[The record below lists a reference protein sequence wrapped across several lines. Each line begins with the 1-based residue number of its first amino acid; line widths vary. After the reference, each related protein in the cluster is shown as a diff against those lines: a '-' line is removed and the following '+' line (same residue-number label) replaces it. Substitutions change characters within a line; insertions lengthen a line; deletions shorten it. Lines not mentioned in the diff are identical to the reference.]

1 MRYDRGERAMEAVVR
16 TTRELREDINNLGK
30 RLQATAQFEAQAQY
44 SESRRAAGAR
54 PTPRRTELLVIIAE
68 MKNLIASIDDSIPLI
83 NLWVTTMGPVQPQ
96 QAGFSPSR
104 LLQASMLVNIGDT
117 QYVIDPSR
125 PMQIGP
131 DFMVSLYMLFRGH
144 ASMCDGEPYGVEEG
158 QRKPLWQEVFHKA
171 RVRLYRIPPEPTGPS
186 LAYRYELQIVEDL
199 DDGRVHTLEDGQA
212 APSSYDNVRLAG
224 IREHIP
230 VGRISKLFYVDVGR
244 ILNIRNEEGASR
256 NPALLLKR
264 VAQDPQAGFTGNQ
277 GDVMNS
283 IGTRQSQGYVS
294 EEHGDEDDDDDDE
307 QGDIDRQLR
316 GESQGI
322 EPSKDGYLTTKTTAA
337 SAQKAAENQWSIP
350 TTLDPEWM
358 ALEVF
363 DDDDAA
369 SLSDEDE
376 SSSNWGGPDPPS
388 ASKYPTPHATTRT
401 SVDGNLMTQLS
412 RMSLASAS
420 TVPDPLSSPL
430 PSPLPTQGGQA
441 SPASTQLTIQRQS
454 RGPNTVNPT
463 LIERSPFG
471 AIRTSLSL
479 LEMVL
484 RLTSLQEFEQ
494 TTHLAIPDHMLRF
507 YVDQSASESGLHGQ
521 ERRTARAEATR
532 KFGFD
537 PYKDP
542 PASDGGVDAA

>member
-1 MRYDRGERAMEAVVR
+1 MEAVVR
-16 TTRELREDINNLGK
+16 TTRELREDITTLGK
-30 RLQATAQFEAQAQY
+30 RLEETAQLEEQAQY
-44 SESRRAAGAR
+44 AGNRRAAGPR

-83 NLWVTTMGPVQPQ
+83 NLWVSTMGPVQTRQ
-96 QAGFSPSR
+96 DGFSPSR

-117 QYVIDPSR
+117 QYVINPSR

-131 DFMVSLYMLFRGH
+131 DFTVSLYMLFRGH
-144 ASMCDGEPYGVEEG
+144 ASMCGGEPYGVEDG
-158 QRKPLWQEVFHKA
+158 QRKPLWQEAIHKA
-171 RVRLYRIPPEPTGPS
+171 RVRLYRVPPEQTGPA
-186 LAYRYELQIVEDL
+186 LAYRYQLQIVEDL

-212 APSSYDNVRLAG
+212 APGSYDNVRLAG

-230 VGRISKLFYVDVGR
+230 VGRLSKLFYADVGR
-244 ILNIRNEEGASR
+244 ILNIRNDEGASR

-264 VAQDPQAGFTGNQ
+264 VVQDPQPGFSSNP

-283 IGTRQSQGYVS
+283 VETTQGQGYVS
-294 EEHGDEDDDDDDE
+294 EENGDEDDDDD
-307 QGDIDRQLR
+307 QYDIDRQLR
-316 GESQGI
+316 EESQGI
-322 EPSKDGYLTTKTTAA
+322 EPSKDGALTTKSAAAGAQTAA
-337 SAQKAAENQWSIP
+337 KNQWTIP

-363 DDDDAA
+363 DDDDAE
-369 SLSDEDE
+369 SLSDEEE
-376 SSSNWGGPDPPS
+376 SSSNLGAPDLPS
-388 ASKYPTPHATTRT
+388 ASKHPTPHATART
-401 SVDGNLMTQLS
+401 AVDGNLMTQLS

-420 TVPDPLSSPL
+420 IVPEPSSSPSPSLSS
-430 PSPLPTQGGQA
+430 TQGGQA
-441 SPASTQLTIQRQS
+441 SAVSSQQLTTQRQS
-454 RGPNTVNPT
+454 RVPNTVSPT

-479 LEMVL
+479 LEMLL
-484 RLTSLQEFEQ
+484 RLATLQEFEQ

-507 YVDQSASESGLHGQ
+507 YVDESASESGLRGQ

-542 PASDGGVDAA
+542 PASHDGFDAA